1 MMQWLDAILGNHE
14 IISIM
19 KLYEY
24 LILREERRRFIR
36 SATRDFQKA
45 GVGLFR
51 GLVHRVP
58 WDTVDTGFNFFQV
71 LSICLS
77 DTWMQ
82 ELNASLARLLMIPN
96 CEVLSTLLGH
106 GKPCKGI

>member
-1 MMQWLDAILGNHE
+1 
-14 IISIM
+14 M

-58 WDTVDTGFNFFQV
+58 WDTVQFLSSSFNTSIRYLDAGVECIISTFTDDTQLGGAVNSPGTREALQRD
-71 LSICLS
+71 LG
-77 DTWMQ
+77 
-82 ELNASLARLLMIPN
+82 RL
-96 CEVLSTLLGH
+96 ETGKWSTG
-106 GKPCKGI
+106 